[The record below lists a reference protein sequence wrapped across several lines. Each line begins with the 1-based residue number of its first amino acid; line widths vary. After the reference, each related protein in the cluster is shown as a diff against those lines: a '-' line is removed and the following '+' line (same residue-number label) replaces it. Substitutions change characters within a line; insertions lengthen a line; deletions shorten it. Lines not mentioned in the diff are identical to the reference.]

1 MTNVTM
7 PTTANVAKTKTV
19 KVNPSANYI
28 GLEVASKAGDL
39 TLNYRLGKQWTVK
52 AAKIKV
58 TNANF
63 TGRRLTVEFYD
74 ASGNQVLNRRVYK
87 EWVDKMVEQ
96 LEK

>member
-1 MTNVTM
+1 MTNASM
-7 PTTANVAKTKTV
+7 PTTAKVAKTA

-28 GLEVASKAGDL
+28 GLEAISKAGDL
-39 TLNYRLGKQWTVK
+39 TLNYRQGKQWTIK

-74 ASGNQVLNRRVYK
+74 AAGNQVMNRRVYK
-87 EWVDKMVEQ
+87 EWVDRMVEQ